1 MPDSLNPLE
10 IAKETKFRPD
20 SMSLHSIAIING
32 SNRNTRLEEEGS
44 VKVGFSS
51 ELGGKRR
58 LRSESGSAF
67 SWVMKTH
74 VPPLAFFLEV
84 EVVGWERTEIR
95 PEQELVVKKDGWE
108 LMVLRSGI
116 MGVSIEPFGDLS
128 GDEELMETRVSAF
141 LFSNVSIALPAEHLE
156 EKRVRKT

>member
-1 MPDSLNPLE
+1 MPDSLNPQE
-10 IAKETKFRPD
+10 IAKETRFRPD
-20 SMSLHSIAIING
+20 STSLHSIAMING

-74 VPPLAFFLEV
+74 VPPLAFFLV
-84 EVVGWERTEIR
+84 VVVVGWERMEIR

-116 MGVSIEPFGDLS
+116 MGASIEPFGDLS
-128 GDEELMETRVSAF
+128 GDEELMEARVSAF
-141 LFSNVSIALPAEHLE
+141 LFSNVSIAVAGEHLQE
-156 EKRVRKT
+156 NRE